1 MKQVVVLLLALTA
14 LSSSWVGAT
23 TLAPRCSPH
32 REVIQLDDNAI
43 SLAGRAGVDQ
53 AHFFAWMNK
62 APAATRKAMR
72 HMRPGDV
79 FELCLRAGRP
89 DPAVAS
95 IHIRRDEA
103 GRRLAHREASTMPS
117 RPSFAGVTGSVV
129 TSATALAS
137 GVSSIASTSALT
149 TPAASAAGLRL
160 TQLSPG
166 RSLSRVMETRLGR
179 HPLVMAVLDFAR
191 HQWHLPSH
199 LPKGSHCTVA
209 LLDNSAGHDR
219 QPRLAYVELD
229 YHGRHRRVYP
239 YVDSD
244 GHDFVVG
251 SHGRSFRVLTPLLPL
266 RRARISSGWGWRI
279 QPVLGG
285 NEFHHGIDYA
295 ARPGTPI
302 RATMAGVVDISNW
315 HGNYGRM
322 VEIRHAHGFAT
333 RYGHLRAF
341 ASKVRVGRHVHRGQ
355 IIGYVGTSGLS
366 TGPHLYYEV
375 WEHGRRINPLK
386 HRHLIVAERLSA
398 AERRQFKAFVARV
411 ASREALARSAA
422 VQLAGAS

>member
-14 LSSSWVGAT
+14 LSSSGAGAT
-23 TLAPRCSPH
+23 TMAPHCTTH
-32 REVIQLDDNAI
+32 REVIRADDQAI
-43 SLAGRAGVDQ
+43 SLARRAGVDQ
-53 AHFFAWMNK
+53 PHFFAWMNK

-72 HMRPGDV
+72 RMRPGDI
-79 FELCLRAGRP
+79 FELCLRTEHAAP
-89 DPAVAS
+89 VVAS
-95 IHIRRDEA
+95 IHIKRDEA
-103 GRRLAHREASTMPS
+103 GRKLARRDALTILTP
-117 RPSFAGVTGSVV
+117 PSFAGVIGSVR
-129 TSATALAS
+129 TSATLLAAGAS
-137 GVSSIASTSALT
+137 NIAAAPALT
-149 TPAASAAGLRL
+149 TPSAGLRL
-160 TQLSPG
+160 TELTSG
-166 RSLSRVMETRLGR
+166 RSLSRVLETRLGR

-191 HQWHLPSH
+191 HQWHLPAK

-209 LLDNSAGHDR
+209 LLDKSAGHDR
-219 QPRLAYVELD
+219 QSRLAYVELE
-229 YHGRHRRVYP
+229 YHGQRRRVYP
-239 YVDSD
+239 YVDPD

-251 SHGRSFRVLTPLLPL
+251 SHGRSFRVLTPLLPVS
-266 RRARISSGWGWRI
+266 RARISSGWGWRI

-322 VEIRHAHGFAT
+322 VEIRHAHGFTT

-341 ASKVRVGRHVHRGQ
+341 ASKAKVGRHVHRGQ

-375 WEHGRRINPLK
+375 WQHGRRINPLK

-398 AERRQFKAFVARV
+398 SQRRQFKAFVARV
-411 ASREALARSAA
+411 ASRETLARSAP
-422 VQLAGAS
+422 VRLAGAS

>member
-1 MKQVVVLLLALTA
+1 MRRTA
-14 LSSSWVGAT
+14 
-23 TLAPRCSPH
+23 PPH
-32 REVIQLDDNAI
+32 REIIHTDDQAI
-43 SLAGRAGVDQ
+43 SLARRAGVDQ
-53 AHFFAWMNK
+53 AHFVAWMNK
-62 APAATRKAMR
+62 APAATRNAMR
-72 HMRPGDV
+72 SMRPGDI
-79 FELCLRAGRP
+79 FELCLRTGQP
-89 DPAVAS
+89 HPAVAS

-103 GRRLAHREASTMPS
+103 GRRLARRQALTMQK
-117 RPSFAGVTGSVV
+117 RPSFAGVTGSVA

-137 GVSSIASTSALT
+137 SASTIVAV
-149 TPAASAAGLRL
+149 PAAGLRL
-160 TQLSPG
+160 TELPPG
-166 RSLSRVMETRLGR
+166 RSLSRVLERRLGR
-179 HPLVMAVLDFAR
+179 HTLVMAVLDFAR
-191 HQWHLPSH
+191 HQWHLPAT

-209 LLDNSAGHDR
+209 LLDKSNGHDR
-219 QPRLAYVELD
+219 QSRLAYVELE
-229 YHGRHRRVYP
+229 YHGQRRRVYP
-239 YVDSD
+239 YVDPAGD
-244 GHDFVVG
+244 DFLVG
-251 SHGRSFRVLTPLLPL
+251 SHGRSFRVLTPLLPVS
-266 RRARISSGWGWRI
+266 RARISSGWGWRI

-341 ASKVRVGRHVHRGQ
+341 ASKARVGRHVHRGQ

-375 WEHGRRINPLK
+375 WQHGRRINPLK

-398 AERRQFKAFVARV
+398 SQRRQFKAFLARM
-411 ASREALARSAA
+411 ASRETLARSAPA
-422 VQLAGAS
+422 PLGGAS